1 MKYFS
6 YVCIMKQ
13 QQQED
18 GQQAYCP
25 GMIPERF
32 NTTDD
37 RDPEK
42 YLGIDGSV
50 IPWKYFKGVFTDD
63 NTIIFTDDPYSGIQF
78 YASQDGKGCGVVTN
92 NSNQYVTKEDLEND
106 YWLLIGHA
114 LMEITQPWITQFLN
128 TAYTEAQT
136 KLHRK
141 YNNGESGL
149 IKEEVKKFNE
159 KGEYMISRF
168 EFDTRPIL
176 GENIQQNLLRHIEFI
191 YRNDIEVPMMERR
204 SVVVTNSENIKALK
218 EIMVKPQFEMM
229 KENGMLPETL
239 NQEFEKLNFTQV
251 HFPPYG
257 SMEFIEDNSVEDF
270 IVTKNKDG
278 I

>member
-1 MKYFS
+1 
-6 YVCIMKQ
+6 
-13 QQQED
+13 
-18 GQQAYCP
+18 
-25 GMIPERF
+25 MIPERF

-50 IPWKYFKGVFTDD
+50 IPWKYFKGIYSNDTFIFSD
-63 NTIIFTDDPYSGIQF
+63 NQYFGVQF
-78 YASQDGKGCGVVTN
+78 YYNEKQKGCILLTDK
-92 NSNQYVTKEDLEND
+92 SNLYVTEDDLKND
-106 YWLLIGHA
+106 YWFIINYPLTEFSSWSTQYRYSNYN
-114 LMEITQPWITQFLN
+114 EIVNIVLKRYET
-128 TAYTEAQT
+128 
-136 KLHRK
+136 
-141 YNNGESGL
+141 GESGL

-191 YRNDIEVPMMERR
+191 YWNDIEVPMMERR

-229 KENGMLPETL
+229 KENSMLPETFE
-239 NQEFEKLNFTQV
+239 QDFEKLNFTQV

-257 SMEFIEDNSVEDF
+257 AMEFINIF
-270 IVTKNKDG
+270 FLL
-278 I
+278 